1 MPNPPQKS
9 SLPLKG
15 SGFPDTVSSKPSPIG
30 HLYRIHSKAHKAMVI
45 VISRKTECTC
55 EICKLNDDDWQGRS
69 VSIRFVARVNHINVV
84 LCPNGAAYELKQWV
98 YSYPD
103 ETKALVNG
111 LKAKKRLIVD
121 GKTTYHTFKEGIKPG
136 NHVKIILFTS
146 NGSGSW
152 KPLHLHPPPR
162 ESNNPNG
169 VETAASVGGTV
180 TTITMK
186 ALALAGI
193 I

>member
-1 MPNPPQKS
+1 M
-9 SLPLKG
+9 
-15 SGFPDTVSSKPSPIG
+15 
-30 HLYRIHSKAHKAMVI
+30 
-45 VISRKTECTC
+45 
-55 EICKLNDDDWQGRS
+55 
-69 VSIRFVARVNHINVV
+69 V

-111 LKAKKRLIVD
+111 LEAKKRLIVD

-136 NHVKIILFTS
+136 NHVKTILFTS

-169 VETAASVGGTV
+169 VETAVSVGGTV